1 LSPYFKSTQLFKISA
16 ATKFGAKEDFFMK
29 TDLDIQNTSNTAAD
43 QLKHALAVRKALF
56 GNRLL
61 VPTEVAAEALGRSPK
76 TLRKW
81 SMLGRGPLHP
91 VRVDGGLLWRVDD
104 LMRLAGEIK

>member
-1 LSPYFKSTQLFKISA
+1 MTNQNIQFAGSSKA
-16 ATKFGAKEDFFMK
+16 AE
-29 TDLDIQNTSNTAAD
+29 

-56 GNRLL
+56 GNKLL
-61 VPTEVAAEALGRSPK
+61 VSTETAAEALNRSPK

-81 SMLGRGPLHP
+81 SMLGRGPIQP

-104 LMRLAGEIK
+104 LMRLAGEMQ

>member
-1 LSPYFKSTQLFKISA
+1 MEIAGNQSA
-16 ATKFGAKEDFFMK
+16 SRSSSAE
-29 TDLDIQNTSNTAAD
+29 
-43 QLKHALAVRKALF
+43 QLKAALALRKSLF

-61 VPTEVAAEALGRSPK
+61 VSTEVAAEAIDRSPK

-91 VRVDGGLLWRVDD
+91 VRIDGHLLWRVDD
-104 LMRLAGEIK
+104 LMRLAEGGK

>member
-1 LSPYFKSTQLFKISA
+1 MEIEGIQSA
-16 ATKFGAKEDFFMK
+16 GRGSYAE
-29 TDLDIQNTSNTAAD
+29 
-43 QLKHALAVRKALF
+43 QLKATLTLRKALF

-61 VPTEVAAEALGRSPK
+61 VNTEVAAEALGRSPK

-81 SMLGRGPLHP
+81 SMLGRGPIHP

-104 LMRLAGEIK
+104 LMRLSEGGAR